1 MKIDLKEMSDDELLE
16 LSRNIAELRAERELK
31 DMPKYVFSRDKDL
44 INLTATWFVDDIDE
58 ATKGELVF
66 NFISPALYKLS
77 DYITGNYDLR
87 CNKKDDKQHVVSTNS
102 VKAAKVKRYREVHDA
117 LVNCLIDLTKDELRL
132 TLEDGDDKNRP

>member
-1 MKIDLKEMSDDELLE
+1 MMKIDLNEMSDDELLE

-44 INLTATWFVDDIDE
+44 INLTTTWFGDDIDE

-66 NFISPALYKLS
+66 NFIDPALYKMS

-87 CNKKDDKQHVVSTNS
+87 CNKKDGKQRVISTNS

-132 TLEDGDDKNRP
+132 TWEDRDDDN

>member
-1 MKIDLKEMSDDELLE
+1 MMKIDLNEMSDDELLE
-16 LSRNIAELRAERELK
+16 LSRSIAELRAERELK

-44 INLTATWFVDDIDE
+44 INLAYTWFGDDIDE
-58 ATKGELVF
+58 AAKGELVF
-66 NFISPALYKLS
+66 KFIDPALYKLS

-87 CNKKDDKQHVVSTNS
+87 YNQKDDKQHVISTNS

-132 TLEDGDDKNRP
+132 TWEDRDNEN

>member
-1 MKIDLKEMSDDELLE
+1 MKIDLNEMSDDELLE

-44 INLTATWFVDDIDE
+44 INLTTTWFGDDIDE

-66 NFISPALYKLS
+66 NFIDPALYKMS

-87 CNKKDDKQHVVSTNS
+87 CNKKDGKQRVISTNS

-132 TLEDGDDKNRP
+132 TWEDRDDDN

>member
-1 MKIDLKEMSDDELLE
+1 MMKIDLNEMSDDELLE

-44 INLTATWFVDDIDE
+44 INLTTTWFGDDIDE

-66 NFISPALYKLS
+66 NFIDPALYKLS

-117 LVNCLIDLTKDELRL
+117 LVNYLIELSAKG
-132 TLEDGDDKNRP
+132 EK

>member
-1 MKIDLKEMSDDELLE
+1 MKIDLNEMSDDELLE
-16 LSRNIAELRAERELK
+16 LSRSIAELRAERELK

-44 INLTATWFVDDIDE
+44 INLAYTWFGDDIDE
-58 ATKGELVF
+58 AAKGELVF
-66 NFISPALYKLS
+66 KFIDPALYKLS

-87 CNKKDDKQHVVSTNS
+87 YNQKDDKQHVISTNS

-132 TLEDGDDKNRP
+132 TWEDRDNEN